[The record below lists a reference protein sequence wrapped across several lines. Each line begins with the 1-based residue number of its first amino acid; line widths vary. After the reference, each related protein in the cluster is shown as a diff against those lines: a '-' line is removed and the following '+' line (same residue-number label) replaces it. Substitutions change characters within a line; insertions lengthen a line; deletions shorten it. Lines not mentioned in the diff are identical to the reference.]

1 MRLLLLLAILCSAA
15 CAAKDVALTPQE
27 EAVALAV
34 GVDKALAARLK
45 SQGESIERLKGLSAD
60 FEETQADGIVVLT
73 APNDGADVLA
83 EIRERLSGTPYR
95 AYLHDNAFGHGPD
108 KIAVIKGDD
117 YAYLGIVR
125 TDGINYDLDHDDVM
139 ARYRLWDQK
148 YGLRLVGAGGD
159 WIEAEFVRPPED
171 WQAFAKELHAFCPD
185 IVEQGVGDVDALAGE
200 LQETGRL
207 YLWWD

>member
-1 MRLLLLLAILCSAA
+1 MRVLLLLATLCSAA
-15 CAAKDVALTPQE
+15 CAARDVPLTAQE
-27 EAVALAV
+27 AAVVAAV
-34 GVDKALAARLK
+34 GVDKALASRLK
-45 SQGESIERLKGLSAD
+45 GQGESIERLKGLSAD

-73 APNDGADVLA
+73 EPSDGSDVLTN
-83 EIRERLSGTPYR
+83 IRKQLTGTPYR

-125 TDGINYDLDHDDVM
+125 TGGINHDLDHEAVM
-139 ARYRLWDQK
+139 QRYRLWDQK

-171 WQAFAKELHAFCPD
+171 WQAFAQEVYAFCPD
-185 IVEQGVGDVDALAGE
+185 IVDQGVGDVDALAGE
-200 LQETGRL
+200 LQKAGRL

>member
-15 CAAKDVALTPQE
+15 CAAQEVALTAQE
-27 EAVALAV
+27 EAIVSAV
-34 GVDKALAARLK
+34 GVDKTLATRLK
-45 SQGESIERLKGLSAD
+45 VQGESIERLKGLSAD

-73 APNDGADVLA
+73 APGDGADVLA
-83 EIRERLSGTPYR
+83 GIRKQLAGTSYR

-108 KIAVIKGDD
+108 KVAVIEGDD

-125 TDGINYDLDHDDVM
+125 TDGINHDLDHEAVM

-171 WQAFAKELHAFCPD
+171 WQAFAQELYAFCPD
-185 IVEQGVGDVDALAGE
+185 IVDQGVGDVDALAGE
-200 LQETGRL
+200 LQKAGRL

>member
-15 CAAKDVALTPQE
+15 CAAKDVALTSQE
-27 EAVALAV
+27 EAAVSAV

-45 SQGESIERLKGLSAD
+45 GQGESIERLKGLSAD
-60 FEETQADGIVVLT
+60 FEETQAHGIVVLT
-73 APNDGADVLA
+73 KLNEGAHALA
-83 EIRERLSGTPYR
+83 KIRKELTGTPYR
-95 AYLHDNAFGHGPD
+95 AYLHDNAFGYGPD
-108 KIAVIKGDD
+108 KVAVIKGDD

-125 TDGINYDLDHDDVM
+125 TDGINHDLDHEAVM

-159 WIEAEFVRPPED
+159 WIEAEFARPPED
-171 WQAFAKELHAFCPD
+171 WQAFAQEVYAFCPD
-185 IVEQGVGDVDALAGE
+185 VVEQGAGDVNALAGE
-200 LQETGRL
+200 MQKAGRL